1 MNITS
6 LLPSDKLAPAGRWTG
21 FQPFNCVGGHND
33 ATFVPSQAFQSSVS
47 RALKT
52 DGHRLAAYN
61 LGDGPLGH
69 LGLRQFIAGMLYRRA
84 GMSCSEDDVLIV
96 SGSLQALDLVNQTM
110 LRPGDTVLIE
120 ASTYAGVMSR
130 LDRMGVHYHGVPLDD
145 DGMDIT
151 ALASL
156 LEDLASQNI
165 RPRYLYTI
173 PSVQNPTG
181 SVMPQERRKQILKLT
196 QRYNVPLFED
206 DCYSD
211 LVWEGDRPATF
222 YGLADGKGV
231 IYCGSFSKSLA
242 PALRVGYLV
251 APWEVL
257 SHILPYK
264 TDAGSGALE
273 QMVLADFCPEH
284 YENHVTA
291 LTQHLAQKCDI
302 MCAALDRYFGASA
315 DYQRPKGGIFVWV
328 TLPSHVDSVKL
339 AKLAGAD
346 GISINPGPDWSIA
359 PEAPHQFRLCFG
371 YPDAAIIEEGVL
383 RLANICQQEFGV
395 PLAIDNI

>member
-1 MNITS
+1 
-6 LLPSDKLAPAGRWTG
+6 
-21 FQPFNCVGGHND
+21 
-33 ATFVPSQAFQSSVS
+33 
-47 RALKT
+47 
-52 DGHRLAAYN
+52 
-61 LGDGPLGH
+61 
-69 LGLRQFIAGMLYRRA
+69 
-84 GMSCSEDDVLIV
+84 
-96 SGSLQALDLVNQTM
+96 
-110 LRPGDTVLIE
+110 
-120 ASTYAGVMSR
+120 
-130 LDRMGVHYHGVPLDD
+130 MGVHYHGVPLDE
-145 DGMDIT
+145 DGMDVT
-151 ALASL
+151 ALASM
-156 LEDLASQNI
+156 LEELASQNI

-181 SVMPQERRKQILKLT
+181 SVMPQERRQHILET
-196 QRYNVPLFED
+196 AQRCNVPIFED

-315 DYQRPKGGIFVWV
+315 DYTRPKGGIFVWV
-328 TLPSHVDSVKL
+328 TMPDHVDSMKL
-339 AKLAGAD
+339 ATVAGAE

-371 YPDAAIIEEGVL
+371 YPDAAIIEEGVM
-383 RLANICQQEFGV
+383 RLAKICQKEFGV
-395 PLAIDNI
+395 PLAIDNT

>member
-21 FQPFNCVGGHND
+21 FQPFNFVGGHND
-33 ATFVPSQAFQSSVS
+33 ASFVPSQAFQASVS
-47 RALKT
+47 RALET

-69 LGLRQFIAGMLYRRA
+69 LGLRQFIAGMLHRRA

-156 LEDLASQNI
+156 LEELASQNI

-181 SVMPQERRKQILKLT
+181 SVVLT
-196 QRYNVPLFED
+196 
-206 DCYSD
+206 
-211 LVWEGDRPATF
+211 
-222 YGLADGKGV
+222 
-231 IYCGSFSKSLA
+231 
-242 PALRVGYLV
+242 
-251 APWEVL
+251 
-257 SHILPYK
+257 H
-264 TDAGSGALE
+264 
-273 QMVLADFCPEH
+273 
-284 YENHVTA
+284 
-291 LTQHLAQKCDI
+291 TQ
-302 MCAALDRYFGASA
+302 
-315 DYQRPKGGIFVWV
+315 
-328 TLPSHVDSVKL
+328 
-339 AKLAGAD
+339 
-346 GISINPGPDWSIA
+346 N
-359 PEAPHQFRLCFG
+359 
-371 YPDAAIIEEGVL
+371 
-383 RLANICQQEFGV
+383 
-395 PLAIDNI
+395 